1 MKNTLCILLVAL
13 LVVGLFAGCGN
24 TANTQTTEGT
34 AMAQKDNYTPDST
47 LRILMVGNSFCYY
60 YTDELYEL
68 LMENPPA
75 GIKEVEIY
83 NLYYSGCSLTMHH
96 TWWLKNES
104 NYDFFKVSANGR
116 ENLNNVYTKWS
127 LEQALAW
134 AQWDYISLQG
144 SVVNGSY
151 MNVQKRE
158 ITRDGIAET
167 AEPLLDRFHELHPNA
182 QLLWHR
188 TWFSEIGRVS
198 GDYTYTAEDGPKYDE
213 GMQEICDYMTEEFDK
228 DKPYDLI
235 QVNSGAAWTEARR
248 LNETLDLLPYGGLCA
263 RLNYNKFGDQRANS
277 GDGYHDGDIG
287 GAQLLNAYIWY
298 MTLTG
303 NTDLTASKYMPVYK
317 LDALEYPL
325 SEELVNMLKTAAMT
339 TFKK

>member
-1 MKNTLCILLVAL
+1 MKKALCILLTMLL
-13 LVVGLFAGCGN
+13 LVTVFAGCGN
-24 TANTQTTEGT
+24 AANTQTTEGT
-34 AMAQKDNYTPDST
+34 TVANNYTPDST

-75 GIKEVEIY
+75 GIETVEIY
-83 NLYYSGCSLTMHH
+83 NLYYSGCNLTQHY
-96 TWWLKNES
+96 TWWMKNES

-116 ENLNNVYTKWS
+116 ENLNNVYPKWS

-134 AQWDYISLQG
+134 ADWDYISLQG
-144 SVVNGSY
+144 TAVNSSY
-151 MNVQKRE
+151 MNEAKRE
-158 ITRDGIAET
+158 TTKQNIAEV
-167 AEPLLDRFHELHPNA
+167 AAPLLARFHELHPNA

-188 TWFSEIGRVS
+188 TWFFEIGRVS
-198 GDYTYTAEDGPKYDE
+198 GDYTYTAEDGPKYDA
-213 GMQEICDYMTEEFDK
+213 GMQEICDWMCNEFDK
-228 DKPYDLI
+228 DKPYDLK
-235 QVNSGAAWTEARR
+235 QVNSGAAWTEARK
-248 LNETLDLLPYGGLCA
+248 LNETQDLLPYGGLCA
-263 RLNYNKFGDQRANS
+263 RLNYNKFGDLRANS

-287 GAQLLNAYIWY
+287 GAQLLNAYVWY

-325 SEELVNMLKTAAMT
+325 SQELVDMLKTAAMNS
-339 TFKK
+339 FKK